1 MLPIFFLEGFIDQ
14 IRADALIYRQIYIKT
29 AKSMSV
35 DTIIL
40 KNWVLSLC
48 ILIMFSPVAE
58 MPTDYCQTRGVLE
71 QIPGFGCV
79 TP

>member
-1 MLPIFFLEGFIDQ
+1 
-14 IRADALIYRQIYIKT
+14 
-29 AKSMSV
+29 MSV

-48 ILIMFSPVAE
+48 ILIMFASVAE

-71 QIPGFGCV
+71 QIPSFGCM
-79 TP
+79 TPRLLLTN

>member
-1 MLPIFFLEGFIDQ
+1 
-14 IRADALIYRQIYIKT
+14 
-29 AKSMSV
+29 MSV

-40 KNWVLSLC
+40 KNLVLSLC

-71 QIPGFGCV
+71 QIPSFGCM
-79 TP
+79 TPRLLLTN